1 MYFAKEITEK
11 LYENIMNSIKLQNR
25 KDTVFINCT
34 YSRTSDAHRLILNLT
49 GKKTLKW
56 SNNYV
61 ALYVAY
67 TIHRKI

>member
-1 MYFAKEITEK
+1 
-11 LYENIMNSIKLQNR
+11 MNSIKLQNR

-34 YSRTSDAHRLILNLT
+34 YSKTSDAHRLILNLT
-49 GKKTLKW
+49 GKKTLKR